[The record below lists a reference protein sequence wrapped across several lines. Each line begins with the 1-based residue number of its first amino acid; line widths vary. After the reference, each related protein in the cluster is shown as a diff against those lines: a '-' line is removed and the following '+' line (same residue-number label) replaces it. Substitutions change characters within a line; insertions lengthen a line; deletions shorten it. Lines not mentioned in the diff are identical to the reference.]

1 MLYIFGKH
9 SASVTYYH
17 VFWRT
22 RSLIVCIPECFFSFF
37 WSVTVPY
44 RIDIHSVSI
53 LYPFCTCCV
62 RLLIPVLYPFCTR
75 SRSRSLLGFFWAVL
89 YTVNQ
94 GRLSLS
100 IHYSEYGRHVARLH
114 CRRHCRRAY
123 APTSNTANHEKI
135 NSWVSFC
142 FPYEY
147 GAPLKYLIWQSSCC
161 FLDPDTWITEFP
173 NYTSLYIACT
183 CTCTIKGSIL
193 EWSLVTSNA

>member
-1 MLYIFGKH
+1 MCSEEHILLLF
-9 SASVTYYH
+9 A
-17 VFWRT
+17 FQN
-22 RSLIVCIPECFFSFF
+22 PFFFFF

-44 RIDIHSVSI
+44 PFDIHSVPI
-53 LYPFCTCCV
+53 LCLFRSRSHIRSV
-62 RLLIPVLYPFCTR
+62 SVLYPVAFAFPVR
-75 SRSRSLLGFFWAVL
+75 FLLSG
-89 YTVNQ
+89 TVHCKP
-94 GRLSLS
+94 RLHVSVNPLFGVWPP
-100 IHYSEYGRHVARLH
+100 IVARLR
-114 CRRHCRRAY
+114 CRRCCRRAY
-123 APTSNTANHEKI
+123 APMSNTANHDNHEKI

-173 NYTSLYIACT
+173 NYTWLYIACT